1 MAKVTVTKE
10 QWEDTIRM
18 LQELQGQLK
27 VLQSDIDY
35 LTYRRIPEL
44 ERRLEDGK
52 NNYHH

>member
-1 MAKVTVTKE
+1 MTITKA
-10 QWEDTIRM
+10 QWEEALHM

-35 LTYRRIPEL
+35 LTYRRIPDL

-52 NNYHH
+52 NNYNH